1 MDFNRVSA
9 IGMALLMQMV
19 TVNTQASEISG
30 VNPIQ
35 SGNSSIYNINPDKIN
50 SSGIGFKQY
59 ENFELSKGDAANFIM
74 SDISKFVNLVDSKVS
89 IDGLVNTVNSD
100 LSKSNGGLIFIS
112 PEGFVVGS
120 SGVLNVGSLS
130 VYTPDSTSYSQFRS
144 NLADSIANDTDIT
157 FNPTAL
163 KYGSGVITI
172 DGSLIANG
180 EINLNAAQINIGKDA
195 LVLNGVKTNNTFM
208 SHNPETGS
216 VEYSQPQDL
225 FSTLVNTSE
234 MEKNKANINLTTQN
248 GNIEIGGLVETRNG
262 DINISIK
269 NGNLLNAGST
279 DILLASSGNLNISVT
294 GANKGNVGEI
304 PSTSSTNDLTKSINV
319 QVDGDVNINAQN
331 SVNLTSLDKN
341 LVIDTINAGDA
352 VYLNVD
358 KTPEFSQDYTPGIYS
373 SKNHQTNVANITA
386 GGKISITSSGDI
398 GSKTNGGRL
407 SFSSTSNSQN
417 FNTSSWE
424 NNKFDYTPF
433 SSDDGIEILSKRGD
447 IYIKDNDNS
456 SNIKSITA
464 QNGNIDAQFK
474 GNTYIEN
481 ISATENIDVLT
492 QGNIL
497 FVKNLDN
504 TKGSSTSPNDNTA
517 TFTALGLG
525 ENFTDPADSIII
537 LENAKVE
544 GNNSSTPSLEFTADN
559 VYANGMYVS
568 LGKDRAET
576 PLDGDFQNGTN
587 INVGNIKVTDSSE
600 TSSITSENGNSI
612 TIKFNSVCENDV
624 NAAEHDENLGR
635 VYYQGEENSLTIET
649 PIYQSNTLEEIASNG
664 DNDTDTDADDDIDI
678 GGDTDTD
685 VDSDS
690 DLDSDTDT
698 DTGGDT
704 DTDTDDDSDIPGLDD
719 DSDSDSDT
727 DTDFDI
733 GDTDTD
739 TDTDTDIGGDTDT
752 DIDADSDVDSDSD
765 SDVGEDTDSDA
776 DSDTD
781 FDIGD
786 TDTETNNDTDV
797 GGDTDTDIDAD
808 SDVDSDSD
816 SDVGGDTDSDSDDD
830 TDIPGGDNDSDSDI
844 DTGDT
849 DSDSDVDSDDDIG
862 GDTDTDADSDV
873 DSDTDSDGS
882 SDTDSDSDD
891 DTDIPGGDSDSDSD
905 TDTGDTDSDSD
916 VDSDDDIGGDTDTDA
931 DSDVDNDTDPDG
943 SSDTDSDSDD
953 DTDIPG
959 GDSDSDSDID
969 IDVDTDSDTDTD
981 SDVGGDTDI
990 DTDDDTDIPGGDTDS
1005 DSDDDIGGD
1014 TDIDTDDDSN
1024 IPEVIDPQNPIPPEY
1039 KNQIEP
1045 PKPLSRTPDIGAN
1058 FVMPDEDRS
1067 NDSVINT
1074 SGLFGDNDTDN
1085 DTDTDNSSEQNT
1097 QTELSKKKDKFYF
1110 RYKFK

>member
-120 SGVLNVGSLS
+120 SSVLNVGSLS

-195 LVLNGVKTNNTFM
+195 HVLNGVKTNNTFM

-294 GANKGNVGEI
+294 GANNGNVGEI

-386 GGKISITSSGDI
+386 GGKISITSSGNI

-544 GNNSSTPSLEFTADN
+544 GNNSSTPNLEFTADN

-576 PLDGDFQNGTN
+576 PLNGDFQNGTN

-600 TSSITSENGNSI
+600 TSSITSENENSI
-612 TIKFNSVCENDV
+612 TIKFNSVSENDV
-624 NAAEHDENLGR
+624 NAVEHDENLGR

-649 PIYQSNTLEEIASNG
+649 PIYQYNTLEEIASNG
-664 DNDTDTDADDDIDI
+664 DNDTDTDADDDVDI

-704 DTDTDDDSDIPGLDD
+704 DTDTDDDSDIPGLGDT
-719 DSDSDSDT
+719 DT

-786 TDTETNNDTDV
+786 TDTDTDTDTDV

-931 DSDVDNDTDPDG
+931 DSDVDNDTDSDG

-1024 IPEVIDPQNPIPPEY
+1024 ISEVIDPQNPIPPEY

>member
-195 LVLNGVKTNNTFM
+195 HVLNGVKTNNTFM

-373 SKNHQTNVANITA
+373 SENHQTNVANITA

-559 VYANGMYVS
+559 AYANGMYVS

-612 TIKFNSVCENDV
+612 TIKFNSVSENDV
-624 NAAEHDENLGR
+624 NAVEHDENLGR
-635 VYYQGEENSLTIET
+635 VYYQGEENSITISDT
-649 PIYQSNTLEEIASNG
+649 PSLYSANTLESSNEKNG
-664 DNDTDTDADDDIDI
+664 DNDTDTDADDDVDI

-704 DTDTDDDSDIPGLDD
+704 DTDTDDDSDIPGLGDT
-719 DSDSDSDT
+719 DT

-739 TDTDTDIGGDTDT
+739 TDT
-752 DIDADSDVDSDSD
+752 
-765 SDVGEDTDSDA
+765 
-776 DSDTD
+776 
-781 FDIGD
+781 
-786 TDTETNNDTDV
+786 DTDV

-873 DSDTDSDGS
+873 DSDTDS
-882 SDTDSDSDD
+882 
-891 DTDIPGGDSDSDSD
+891 
-905 TDTGDTDSDSD
+905 
-916 VDSDDDIGGDTDTDA
+916 
-931 DSDVDNDTDPDG
+931 DG

>member
-9 IGMALLMQMV
+9 IGMTLLMQMV

-112 PEGFVVGS
+112 PEGFIVGS

-195 LVLNGVKTNNTFM
+195 HVLNGVKTNNTFM

-559 VYANGMYVS
+559 AYANGMYVS

-612 TIKFNSVCENDV
+612 TIKFNSVSENDV
-624 NAAEHDENLGR
+624 NAVEHDENLGR
-635 VYYQGEENSLTIET
+635 VYYQGEENSITISDT
-649 PIYQSNTLEEIASNG
+649 PSLYSANTLESSNEKNG
-664 DNDTDTDADDDIDI
+664 DNDTDTDADDDVDI

-704 DTDTDDDSDIPGLDD
+704 DTDTDDDSDIPGLGDT
-719 DSDSDSDT
+719 DT

-739 TDTDTDIGGDTDT
+739 TDTDTDVGGDTDT

-786 TDTETNNDTDV
+786 TDTDTDTDTDV

-931 DSDVDNDTDPDG
+931 DSDVDNDTDSDG

-1005 DSDDDIGGD
+1005 DSGDDIGGD